1 MSIDNEWESFLTQM
15 RNENQPSFMS
25 TTQNSNPV
33 QKVKIDFDNQ
43 ENSKKG
49 MLEQAPLCGDL
60 IISTKTKK
68 LYLNRTQINVIDI
81 FWKLPIV
88 PYWTNSTGIIKKQ
101 TKVTCQT
108 PEEVIDYMEKR
119 DQEYYY
125 KEKIIKQIDNPNSK
139 KTKFKDER
147 KITVGMGSKE
157 LLNCRMKDKK
167 SAFYN
172 CFALVFRILDERTRD
187 FREIH
192 VKIFNTGKLEIPGVV
207 DEYLLECAKETVLNS
222 LSPYFEE
229 ESTPLMYEDCPDE
242 HVLINSNFNAGF
254 YIDRVALSRILRG
267 PKYRLDT
274 SYDSFYPGVK
284 TLFYFNHKYG
294 FDKDKQKGHIE
305 EEDCQL
311 KLQDLIQSNKYT
323 KVTFIVF
330 RTGGCLVLGG
340 CSEEM
345 IRYVYSFV
353 RDILREE
360 YHNIYT
366 DIDEG
371 SAANAL
377 LANEKKNKEKI
388 RKRKIIVSQSYF
400 MDSIICS
407 K

>member
-1 MSIDNEWESFLTQM
+1 MSIDSEWESFVSQM
-15 RNENQPSFMS
+15 RIENQPSFIAS
-25 TTQNSNPV
+25 TTTAPIQKL
-33 QKVKIDFDNQ
+33 KVKIDND
-43 ENSKKG
+43 SKKG
-49 MLEQAPLCGDL
+49 ILKTAPPCGEL

-68 LYLNRTQINVIDI
+68 LYLNRTQINVLDI

-88 PYWTNSTGIIKKQ
+88 NYCENTTGIIKKQ

-108 PEEVIDYMEKR
+108 PEEVTDYIEKR
-119 DQEYYY
+119 DCEYYY

-147 KITVGMGSKE
+147 KITIGMSSKE

-172 CFALVFRILDERTRD
+172 CFALVFRIMDERVNE

-207 DEYLLECAKETVLNS
+207 DDYLLNIAKDNVLTTLRHYLNGDNN
-222 LSPYFEE
+222 EE
-229 ESTPLMYEDCPDE
+229 LNYQDCPDE

-267 PKYRLDT
+267 PKYKLDT

-284 TLFYFNHKYG
+284 TLFYFNHKHGY
-294 FDKDKQKGHIE
+294 DKEKQHGYIE
-305 EEDCQL
+305 EEDCHL

-323 KVTFIVF
+323 KITFIVF

-353 RDILREE
+353 RDILKDE
-360 YHNIYT
+360 YENIYT
-366 DIDEG
+366 EIDEE
-371 SAANAL
+371 SAEAAI
-377 LANEKKNKEKI
+377 LANEKKTREKI
-388 RKRKIIVSQSYF
+388 RKRKIIVSQPYF
-400 MDSIICS
+400 MENIICT